1 MPDRIV
7 KILKQKED
15 LIDAV
20 PRQFIRKL
28 EQIQNRLYSDIL
40 SEIKG
45 MDTKKAGKLATNN
58 FNIRIANSLRRDIS
72 KFLKKHGYYEAIT
85 DFGKQYGDLIK
96 LSKEYFKAMDLDP
109 VFLDRDIETL
119 SKIRADDLNF
129 LASRD
134 RDVIN
139 TVYDEVLNSIYQK
152 KDWRELADR
161 LRNILTDTMENGKPL
176 SGLLKKYSQTYAFTG
191 YAAFDRRI
199 QRIKAEQYKID
210 KFLYSG
216 SLIRDSRE
224 FCQERAG
231 KIFTRK
237 EIDSWNKLEWQGKVR
252 GRDVWIYLG
261 GWNCQ
266 HSLVPVTD
274 EYAKKMGNKK

>member
-1 MPDRIV
+1 MSEKII

-28 EQIQNRLYSDIL
+28 EQIQNQIYNDIL
-40 SEIKG
+40 AEIKG

-58 FNIRIANSLRRDIS
+58 FNIRIAASLRRDIS

-109 VFLDRDIETL
+109 AFLDRDIETL

-139 TVYDEVLNSIYQK
+139 TVYDEVLTSIYQK

-161 LRNILTDTMENGKPL
+161 LRNILTDTVENGKPL

-224 FCQERAG
+224 FCQQRAG

-237 EIDSWNKLEWQGKVR
+237 EIDSWNKLDWQGKVR

-274 EYAKKMGNKK
+274 KYAERL

>member
-1 MPDRIV
+1 MG
-7 KILKQKED
+7 
-15 LIDAV
+15 
-20 PRQFIRKL
+20 F
-28 EQIQNRLYSDIL
+28 
-40 SEIKG
+40 
-45 MDTKKAGKLATNN
+45 
-58 FNIRIANSLRRDIS
+58 
-72 KFLKKHGYYEAIT
+72 
-85 DFGKQYGDLIK
+85 
-96 LSKEYFKAMDLDP
+96 DP
-109 VFLDRDIETL
+109 AFLDRDIETL

-134 RDVIN
+134 RDMIN
-139 TVYDEVLNSIYQK
+139 TVYDEVINAIYQK

-161 LRNILTDTMENGKPL
+161 LRNILTDTVENGKPL
-176 SGLLKKYSQTYAFTG
+176 NGLLKKYSQTYAFTG

-199 QRIKAEQYKID
+199 QRIKAEQYKIE

-231 KIFTRK
+231 KIFTRR
-237 EIDSWNKLEWQGKVR
+237 EIDSWNKLDWQGKVR

-266 HSLVPVTD
+266 HSLAPVSD
-274 EYAKKMGNKK
+274 EYAEQIQKNI